1 LEAAVNKLG
10 ELVAQAMPEVQVILS
25 VQELFVQQ
33 VAQPALEV
41 AENLLAAPIK
51 LALAAVL
58 VVLDQENLHLVR
70 LDQVVLAVVL
80 EAIVGMAALEEERT
94 VPISEVVRH

>member
-10 ELVAQAMPEVQVILS
+10 ELVAQAMLEVQVILS

-33 VAQPALEV
+33 VALPALEV

-58 VVLDQENLHLVR
+58 VVLDQENLHLV
-70 LDQVVLAVVL
+70 
-80 EAIVGMAALEEERT
+80 
-94 VPISEVVRH
+94 